1 MHKSKNQNKICNM
14 QFLQLFSVLI
24 LLLVHFDCSQAR
36 LTRSS
41 PIEDPLQP
49 GYKRQRAKKAM
60 KKGAKAGAAMGA
72 LSGAVAGS
80 YVGGI
85 LGTAG
90 GPLGTVGGAAAGIA
104 GGAVAGTAVGAGVG
118 GAVGAAV
125 GTIKGFREQKKA
137 KKAIA
142 AITGKQQSNEPTGL

>member
-1 MHKSKNQNKICNM
+1 MTCKNENKTNNM
-14 QFLQLFSVLI
+14 QFLQLFSILV
-24 LLLVHFDCSQAR
+24 LLLVHFDCSQAT

-60 KKGAKAGAAMGA
+60 KKGAKAGAEMGA
-72 LSGAVAGS
+72 LSGAVGGTFVGAVLGGAAGP
-80 YVGGI
+80 GG
-85 LGTAG
+85 LM
-90 GPLGTVGGAAAGIA
+90 GGAAAGMA